1 MPYAVSRKILGL
13 FIIAVVVGAASA
25 AVFLYENT
33 SGCIIV
39 CGHDQLAGERIGF
52 DSVYV
57 NSSTLVTLTIRNT
70 GTLQVTLASYSVN
83 DSTNRQY
90 ASAGWSGPTL
100 SPNAVKNA
108 GLGIDGKAFTF
119 QSRGIYKIILVSST
133 SKNWQ
138 FTFTV

>member
-1 MPYAVSRKILGL
+1 MRP
-13 FIIAVVVGAASA
+13 F
-25 AVFLYENT
+25 FLYVNT
-33 SGCIIV
+33 SGCILL

-57 NSSTLVTLTIRNT
+57 NSSTLITLAIRNT

-83 DSTNRQY
+83 DSTNHQY
-90 ASAGWSGPTL
+90 ANTGWSGLTL
-100 SPNAVKNA
+100 SPNAVENA
-108 GLGIDGKAFTF
+108 GLGINGKAFAF
-119 QSRGIYKIILVSST
+119 QSGGIYKMILVSST

>member
-13 FIIAVVVGAASA
+13 FIIGVVVGAGSA
-25 AVFLYENT
+25 VVFLYEST
-33 SGCIIV
+33 SGCILV
-39 CGHDQLAGERIGF
+39 CGHDQFAGERIGF

-70 GTLQVTLASYSVN
+70 GTLQVILISYSVN
-83 DSTNRQY
+83 DSTNHQY
-90 ASAGWSGPTL
+90 ANTGWSGPTL
-100 SPNAVKNA
+100 SPDAVRNV
-108 GLGIDGKAFTF
+108 GLTIDGNAFTF
-119 QSRGIYKIILVSST
+119 QSGGIYKIILVSST